1 MDKKRI
7 QRIQRIE
14 RICRIQFREDRGP
27 EEENRRKRSKEDD
40 PGSVLIIFFLM
51 CVTLKLLL
59 NIADWQNTDPCIKF
73 PRCLGWELMGLK
85 QRALN
90 DL

>member
-1 MDKKRI
+1 MDIKRI

-14 RICRIQFREDRGP
+14 RIWRIQFREDRCP

-40 PGSVLIIFFLM
+40 PGSVPIKFFLM

-59 NIADWQNTDPCIKF
+59 NIPTGKTPTLVLCF
-73 PRCLGWELMGLK
+73 PGV
-85 QRALN
+85 
-90 DL
+90 